1 MLRDPDGSL
10 NLEKI
15 IERLV
20 FIPVFEENSVK
31 LSIQMNVFDNLMR
44 KINAHLL
51 VYPRDLI
58 DTTIPEGFLMWKIYY
73 FFKLHRFN
81 DSSKIEKFKFKL
93 TGMMRILMIY
103 YDYLESNIIDKNRL
117 K

>member
-1 MLRDPDGSL
+1 MLRDPYGSL

-15 IERLV
+15 IDRLV

-58 DTTIPEGFLMWKIYY
+58 DTTLPEGFLMWKMYY
-73 FFKLHRFN
+73 FFYLRLNN
-81 DSSKIEKFKFKL
+81 DSSELESKDKIYKFKL
-93 TGMMRILMIY
+93 TGMTRILKKY
-103 YDYLESNIIDKNRL
+103 YKYLFD
-117 K
+117 